1 MMQETIV
8 GEEVSGPEADAGRPT
23 YVKVVLGAVAVIA
36 LLALARVAGGYVPAL
51 AAWVE
56 TMGVWGPVTFILAYA
71 TATVLFVPGA
81 LLTMAGGA
89 IFGVV
94 EGTIYVFGA
103 ALLGSGAAFLIA
115 RHLARGPIEARLTKS
130 PRFASVDAAVAD
142 DGLKI
147 TFLLRLSPI
156 FPFNFMNYA
165 LGLTRV
171 SFRHYMLAS
180 FGMLPGTLLYVYY
193 GRVAGD
199 VAALAGGAATEKGAA
214 YYGVTILGLV
224 ATIAV
229 TAIVTRIAR
238 RALAEAEAG

>member
-1 MMQETIV
+1 MPESIL
-8 GEEVSGPEADAGRPT
+8 GDEESGSEAEAGRPV
-23 YVKVVLGAVAVIA
+23 YVKILLGAGALVA
-36 LLALARVAGGYVPAL
+36 LLGLARVAGGYVPAL

-56 TMGVWGPVTFILAYA
+56 TLGVWGPVTFVLVYVA
-71 TATVLFVPGA
+71 ATVLFVPGA
-81 LLTMAGGA
+81 ILTMAGGA
-89 IFGVV
+89 IFGVI
-94 EGTIYVFGA
+94 EGTLYVFGA
-103 ALLGSGAAFLIA
+103 AVLGSGAAFLIS
-115 RHLARGPIEARLTKS
+115 RHLARRLVEARLTKS

-142 DGLKI
+142 NGLKI

-156 FPFNFMNYA
+156 FPFNFLNYA

-171 SFRHYMLAS
+171 SFGDYMLAS
-180 FGMLPGTLLYVYY
+180 FGMLPVTLLYVYY
-193 GRVAGD
+193 GRVVGE
-199 VAALAGGAATEKGAA
+199 VAALAGGAATERDAA